1 VANRPAPHAYS
12 TTRHLILLLWDVDP
26 LCCRIRQSPMRATA
40 AIENRGVVEEIL
52 CHLGAAA
59 QTAADGWLGTLYLLL
74 AARAITRLER
84 PPPV

>member
-1 VANRPAPHAYS
+1 
-12 TTRHLILLLWDVDP
+12 
-26 LCCRIRQSPMRATA
+26 MRATA